1 LGGPH
6 GQAPGLAVNLH
17 IDELP
22 WQQDSAHYFTALRDL
37 PCPAWLDSAQPWAN
51 GGRYD
56 ILAADPIAETPPAP
70 STSAS
75 GTAWNT
81 YLQALADLHRERYAG
96 IAPASQRLPFC
107 GGLLGYLGYQPGNA
121 LHGIAH
127 QDAANP
133 TSPAAAIGCYDWC
146 VVQDHLLQRSALVAM
161 PWVNGRVRRDLLAR
175 LKSAHGRL
183 RPFQLHGSFQ
193 PAMTREAYYNAFA
206 RIQAYIQ
213 AGDCYQVNLAQRF
226 DAAYEGD
233 SFTAYRA
240 LREVAAAPF
249 SGYLQ
254 PESGQALLC
263 LSPERFISL
272 QGQQVET
279 RPIKGTRPRFA
290 DPARDLQSATALR
303 ESPKDRAE
311 NLMIVDLLRNDLG
324 RSCVPGSIHVEQL
337 FGLESYPTVHHL
349 VSTIRGELAPGRGPL
364 DLLRDSFPGGS
375 ITGAPKRR
383 AMQIIAELEPC
394 SREAYCGSLLYVSAD
409 RHMDSNIAIRSLI
422 ANHGSL
428 RCWGGGG
435 IVADSEAEQ
444 EYQETYDKV
453 GRFLS
458 ALEQRFR

>member
-1 LGGPH
+1 M
-6 GQAPGLAVNLH
+6 NLH

-56 ILAADPIAETPPAP
+56 ILVADPVDETPRVPPA
-70 STSAS
+70 SAP
-75 GTAWNT
+75 GTAWNA
-81 YLQALADLHRERYAG
+81 YLQALAELHRERYAG

-121 LHGIAH
+121 LHGVAH
-127 QDAANP
+127 HDAAQP
-133 TSPAAAIGCYDWC
+133 TSPPAAIGCYDWC

-161 PWVNGRVRRDLLAR
+161 PWVSGRVREDLLAR
-175 LKSAHGRL
+175 LAAAHAARG
-183 RPFQLHGSFQ
+183 PFQLHGGFQ
-193 PAMTREAYYNAFA
+193 PAMTREAYYSAFA

-226 DAAYEGD
+226 DASYDGD
-233 SFTAYRA
+233 PFTAYRA
-240 LREVAAAPF
+240 LREIAAAPF

-254 PESGQALLC
+254 PEAGQALLC

-394 SREAYCGSLLYVSAD
+394 SREAYCGSLLYISAD
-409 RHMDSNIAIRSLI
+409 RHMDSNIAIRSLV

-435 IVADSEAEQ
+435 IVADSEVEQ